1 MKYLFVVLVILSFC
15 FSCKTD
21 NREKMLAEKAAQL
34 DAKEREL
41 ELRQQSLALREE
53 ELLRQERLIDSLNTR
68 ATADSLSVLHPGL
81 AGLYNVAMRCIETT
95 CAGSAIGDT
104 KSEQWQFSLADNMI
118 NVNAISNQQI
128 VRVYKGR
135 YVGNMIE
142 LVVQADS
149 VSALA
154 AGTITVKLQ
163 QTGDNQMR
171 GSREIMRQDNCRI
184 VYDLKLQKQ

>member
-1 MKYLFVVLVILSFC
+1 
-15 FSCKTD
+15 
-21 NREKMLAEKAAQL
+21 MLAEKAAQL

-154 AGTITVKLQ
+154 AGTITVKLE
-163 QTGDNQMR
+163 QTSDNQMR